1 MAVEATVSQKIR
13 NLGFVCALLVVA
25 THVSWAHDGLGP
37 SWAVWNLVD
46 QGVSRIAVPF
56 FFCVSGYM
64 LAGHFGTAGWFGN
77 EVAKRVRSLLVPFL
91 VWSLAGALLA
101 LPDASFGAIFGE
113 GRWLAALGLDLRVG
127 PTWNYA
133 LWYVRAL
140 FLLVLVSPVLGL
152 LVRRFGRAWLVASF
166 VLNLLIDVNDCLPF
180 RRTLCYGLALGGV
193 FYFSLGIWLRTT
205 GRLGTVR
212 RGAWVCGIVSGLILV
227 SQMIWYA
234 VRPSELAAYRFYPLA
249 VPFMLYAAWH
259 VIPSRV
265 WPAGLTAM
273 SFPIYVIHVPILRQV
288 SMVLEKVPAVAPC
301 ADFVLWTSAVALS
314 IALIVLLR
322 RVLPRVS
329 AGLFAGRV

>member
-77 EVAKRVRSLLVPFL
+77 EVAKRVRSLLVPF
-91 VWSLAGALLA
+91 
-101 LPDASFGAIFGE
+101 
-113 GRWLAALGLDLRVG
+113 
-127 PTWNYA
+127 
-133 LWYVRAL
+133 
-140 FLLVLVSPVLGL
+140 
-152 LVRRFGRAWLVASF
+152 
-166 VLNLLIDVNDCLPF
+166 
-180 RRTLCYGLALGGV
+180 
-193 FYFSLGIWLRTT
+193 
-205 GRLGTVR
+205 
-212 RGAWVCGIVSGLILV
+212 
-227 SQMIWYA
+227 
-234 VRPSELAAYRFYPLA
+234 
-249 VPFMLYAAWH
+249 MLYAAWH

>member
-140 FLLVLVSPVLGL
+140 FLLVLASPVLGM
-152 LVRRFGRAWLVASF
+152 LVRRFGRGWLAAAF
-166 VLNLLIDVNDCLPF
+166 LLNLLVEVNYNLPF
-180 RRTLCYGLALGGV
+180 QRTLYFGLALGGV
-193 FYFSLGIWLRTT
+193 FYFSLGIWLRTAE
-205 GRLGTVR
+205 VR
-212 RGAWVCGIVSGLILV
+212 GIVRWWAWACAAVSGLILV
-227 SQMIWYA
+227 AQTIFFS
-234 VRPSELAAYRFYPLA
+234 VRSSELFAYRFYPFA
-249 VPFMLYAAWH
+249 VPFMLYAIWYF
-259 VIPSRV
+259 VPSRV
-265 WPAGLTAM
+265 WPTWLTAM
-273 SFPIYVIHVPILRQV
+273 TFPIYVIHVPVLRQV
-288 SMVLEKVPAVAPC
+288 SMILEKVPAVASC
-301 ADFVLWTSAVALS
+301 ADFALYVCTVAVS
-314 IALIVLLR
+314 ITLVSLLR
-322 RVLPRVS
+322 RFLPRFS
-329 AGLFAGRV
+329 SWLFAGRI